1 MSGAYTSGSGLE
13 ELRKV
18 IKDAF
23 SLFQKS
29 DDTIDDGDVGVVMRY
44 LGQFPSEDDLQN
56 DLMSL
61 QDAASDGRV
70 SYDNFEVLFVRF
82 YFSSSTLLIDYLTF

>member
-1 MSGAYTSGSGLE
+1 MSATYAPGSGLE

-29 DDTIDDGDVGVVMRY
+29 DDTIDDADVGTVMRY
-44 LGQFPSEDDLQN
+44 LGQFDKKYIQN
-56 DLMSL
+56 
-61 QDAASDGRV
+61 
-70 SYDNFEVLFVRF
+70 
-82 YFSSSTLLIDYLTF
+82 

>member
-1 MSGAYTSGSGLE
+1 MSATYAPGSGLE

-29 DDTIDDGDVGVVMRY
+29 DDTIDDADVGTVMRY
-44 LGQFPSEDDLQN
+44 LGQFDENTFQIWCRCDVRSEE
-56 DLMSL
+56 
-61 QDAASDGRV
+61 AAAAV
-70 SYDNFEVLFVRF
+70 KNFTPL
-82 YFSSSTLLIDYLTF
+82 TKLL